1 MYSQTLERMAQ
12 TASSSECCTV
22 NMVIGMVGVLRLIS
36 SNSLKPGVSGRSKWM
51 QIMSACSPMGQHG
64 VFRQFAV
71 AGTLELRDEFFRGS
85 IMSQIEP

>member
-1 MYSQTLERMAQ
+1 MDADHV
-12 TASSSECCTV
+12 CV
-22 NMVIGMVGVLRLIS
+22 F
-36 SNSLKPGVSGRSKWM
+36 PD
-51 QIMSACSPMGQHG
+51 GQHG

>member
-1 MYSQTLERMAQ
+1 VLHGEHGNWDGRCAAFELQQ
-12 TASSSECCTV
+12 QPQPWC
-22 NMVIGMVGVLRLIS
+22 VGAIEMDADHVCVF
-36 SNSLKPGVSGRSKWM
+36 PD
-51 QIMSACSPMGQHG
+51 GQHG